1 MRISVGSSD
10 VCSSDLSLFAI
21 LPETIS
27 KEPLG
32 PVVRQNDSQ
41 WKDIVM
47 WSVFA
52 MIQAEEF
59 GIDAANLDKVIAET
73 TNPEIKRMFGVEGA
87 LNKDLGLDPKWS
99 YNIIKMV
106 GNYRENYYECMVAK
120 TIMEHTRDGLLDPLP
135 LGITSL

>member
-59 GIDAANLDKVIAET
+59 GIDAANIDKVIAET
-73 TNPEIKRMFGVEGA
+73 TNPEIKRMRSEERRVGKEGVSTCRSRG
-87 LNKDLGLDPKWS
+87 
-99 YNIIKMV
+99 
-106 GNYRENYYECMVAK
+106 
-120 TIMEHTRDGLLDPLP
+120 
-135 LGITSL
+135 